1 MKDSFSALRK
11 QAVEALVSE
20 GILRS
25 PRVIRAMLKVPR
37 EEFLSR
43 DMRER
48 AYIDAPLP
56 IGCGQTTSAMHMT
69 AMFCEY
75 GELDSGKKVLEIGGG
90 CGYMSCVY
98 AEIVASSEHPEVRW
112 GHVWSVE
119 IIKDLAD
126 TARDNIKRT
135 GYDARVTVI
144 HGDGSLGLTE
154 HESYDVIIVTSA
166 APKIPD
172 PLIEQ
177 LKIGGILLI
186 PVGDISLY
194 QQLIMVRKNSDKD
207 TSKEVL
213 TGVAFV
219 PLRGKYG
226 WNF

>member
-1 MKDSFSALRK
+1 MSGSYSESRNYT
-11 QAVEALVSE
+11 VEALVSE
-20 GILRS
+20 GVLRT
-25 PRVIRAMLKVPR
+25 PNIIRAMLKVPR
-37 EEFLSR
+37 EEFLPVDLR
-43 DMRER
+43 DR

-75 GELDSGKKVLEIGGG
+75 GELKIGKNVLEIGGG

-98 AEIVASSEHPEVRW
+98 AEVVAPSDHPKDKW
-112 GHVWSVE
+112 GHIWTVE

-126 TARDNIKRT
+126 SAKENIIRA
-135 GYDARVTVI
+135 GYEGRVTVI
-144 HGDGSLGLTE
+144 HGDGSLGLIE
-154 HESYDVIIVTSA
+154 HKPYDAIIVTSA

-194 QQLIMVRKNSDKD
+194 QQLIMVRKNDNGSI
-207 TSKEVL
+207 SKEAIS
-213 TGVAFV
+213 GVAFV
-219 PLRGKYG
+219 PMRGKHG
-226 WNF
+226 WKV

>member
-1 MKDSFSALRK
+1 
-11 QAVEALVSE
+11 
-20 GILRS
+20 
-25 PRVIRAMLKVPR
+25 MLKVPR
-37 EEFLSR
+37 EEFLSQ
-43 DMRER
+43 DMKER

-75 GELDSGKKVLEIGGG
+75 GELDSGKKILEIGGG

-126 TARDNIKRT
+126 TARDNIKRV
-135 GYDARVTVI
+135 GYDNRVTVI

-154 HESYDVIIVTSA
+154 YVSYDVIIVTSA

-194 QQLIMVRKNSDKD
+194 QQLIMVKKNSDKEI
-207 TSKEVL
+207 SKEVL

-219 PLRGKYG
+219 PMRGKYG
-226 WNF
+226 WNS

>member
-1 MKDSFSALRK
+1 MRDSFSAQRK
-11 QAVEALVSE
+11 QAVETLVSE
-20 GILRS
+20 GVLRS
-25 PRVIRAMLKVPR
+25 PRIIHAMLKVPR
-37 EEFLSR
+37 EEFLSQ

-56 IGCGQTTSAMHMT
+56 IGCGQTTSAIHMT

-75 GELDSGKKVLEIGGG
+75 GDLDLGKKILEIGGG

-98 AEIVASSEHPEVRW
+98 AEIVASSEVPEVRW

-126 TARDNIKRT
+126 AARENIKRV
-135 GYDARVTVI
+135 GYESRVTVV
-144 HGDGSLGLTE
+144 HGDGSLGLE
-154 HESYDVIIVTSA
+154 KHEPYDVIIVTSA

-207 TSKEVL
+207 ISK
-213 TGVAFV
+213 
-219 PLRGKYG
+219 
-226 WNF
+226 